1 MLKYLPYI
9 AISAFVDQ
17 SDELRLGR
25 CSLSERHEID
35 TKAFARTSRKY
46 RSELERRA
54 NLQRYSKSANTKTV
68 SHESRPRQ
76 SKSTDT
82 LNCEREISVT
92 HADMLYRVSSWDA
105 FGHTDGWM
113 MTIASGF
120 DAAFTIVQKS

>member
-1 MLKYLPYI
+1 IAGFVRFFQFTKMLKYLPYI

-76 SKSTDT
+76 LSLSQEMDST
-82 LNCEREISVT
+82 R
-92 HADMLYRVSSWDA
+92 
-105 FGHTDGWM
+105 
-113 MTIASGF
+113 
-120 DAAFTIVQKS
+120 